1 MRIVFLV
8 LAIIA
13 VSPLRVQPQGVP
25 FTELVPVPAGPF
37 TMGSA
42 SGPADERPSHNVD
55 LSAFSIERTPVTNR
69 QFAEFLKAK
78 GPGAKNEF
86 YDPDDGD
93 ARIHLMGGQWTA
105 DPGAEQLPVVEPTW
119 YGAREYCRWAG
130 RRLPTEAEW
139 EKAARGTDGRR
150 FPWGNAQPDQ
160 TRAHYS
166 AGWRESSPSAHVR
179 PAPARMVCSTWR
191 GTRGNGPSAYKPIPT
206 MPVTVERT
214 PTARSNYQRAA
225 EDRIQAAKRSRPRIE
240 AEACHANQTRATT
253 TSVFAARVSRGE
265 IAATAGSS
273 VVRGESRPRKTESLG
288 SREARRRTQMS
299 RQFDAEV
306 SASWAGACEIQA
318 PEAHRCEGGKE
329 AYRST
334 QAYGFSRMGF
344 S

>member
-8 LAIIA
+8 LAIVA

-93 ARIHLMGGQWTA
+93 ARIHIRGGQWTA

-130 RRLPTEAEW
+130 RRLPTEASGKRRREAPTVVASRG
-139 EKAARGTDGRR
+139 ETPSPTRRARTTAPGG
-150 FPWGNAQPDQ
+150 A
-160 TRAHYS
+160 S
-166 AGWRESSPSAHVR
+166 SSPSAHVR
-179 PAPARMVCSTWR
+179 PAPARTVCSTWR
-191 GTRGNGPSAYKPIPT
+191 GTRGNGPAAPTSPIPT
-206 MPVTVERT
+206 TPVTVERT
-214 PTARSNYQRAA
+214 LTARSNEQHAA
-225 EDRIQAAKRSRPRIE
+225 EDRIQAAKRSRPRIA
-240 AEACHANQTRATT
+240 AETCHANQTRATT

-273 VVRGESRPRKTESLG
+273 VVPGRIPAEEDRIPRFPRRGLSVVR
-288 SREARRRTQMS
+288 AR
-299 RQFDAEV
+299 
-306 SASWAGACEIQA
+306 ASD
-318 PEAHRCEGGKE
+318 
-329 AYRST
+329 
-334 QAYGFSRMGF
+334 
-344 S
+344 